1 MWTRT
6 SDPPIHPAFVLLSC
20 VNFQKKKKGDKV
32 WAWNSAWKCPP
43 PRSHPT
49 QIVIMIIE
57 TPARYNPYC
66 VRNHN
71 LEPPTHP
78 PFWQETE
85 KHTKNKTYSNEGG
98 ASSTPVIRYLFNAK
112 NTCQWYSTN
121 KRTCKKYTKIF
132 LRYTNGSPQLP
143 FFKLRV
149 NWTSSDPSGHIP
161 SSLHSQAEGKL

>member
-1 MWTRT
+1 MFHFGVFCSKDIVSLWSSFTKWFPFRIHVFNVCCALLYGCILYWKIQRMWTRT

-57 TPARYNPYC
+57 TPARYNQYC

-78 PFWQETE
+78 PF
-85 KHTKNKTYSNEGG
+85 
-98 ASSTPVIRYLFNAK
+98 
-112 NTCQWYSTN
+112 
-121 KRTCKKYTKIF
+121 
-132 LRYTNGSPQLP
+132 
-143 FFKLRV
+143 
-149 NWTSSDPSGHIP
+149 
-161 SSLHSQAEGKL
+161 